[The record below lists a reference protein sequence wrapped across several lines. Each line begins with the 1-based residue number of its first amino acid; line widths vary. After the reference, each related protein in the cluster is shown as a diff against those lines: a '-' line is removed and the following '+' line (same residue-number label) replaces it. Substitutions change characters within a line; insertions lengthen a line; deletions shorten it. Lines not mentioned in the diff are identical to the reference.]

1 MKIVAMIPA
10 RLASTRFPE
19 KLIRDLAGAPVI
31 VRTYEAVKQTLL
43 FDEVYVVTD
52 SKKIETIVLAKG
64 AKVLFSSTHHATGS
78 DRLAEAASKIEADL
92 VINVQGDEPFIDKQS
107 LERLIEIFKGDTKQ
121 QVDLASLM
129 TPLLDAEEAKNPNVV
144 KVITDLSGRALY
156 FSRSV
161 IPFNRSGSSA
171 TVLFKHKGVYAF
183 RKQALVDFSQLAIG
197 PLEQAESIEAIRFLE
212 HGRVLQMIETPN
224 DSIGIDTL
232 EDLERAEQLIKIRS

>member
-1 MKIVAMIPA
+1 MRIVAMIPA
-10 RLASTRFPE
+10 RLASTRLSE
-19 KLIRDLAGAPVI
+19 KLIRDLAGTPVI

-78 DRLAEAASKIEADL
+78 DRLAEVASTIEADL

-107 LERLIEIFKGDTKQ
+107 LECLIEVFKGDAERK
-121 QVDLASLM
+121 VDLASLM
-129 TPLLDAEEAKNPNVV
+129 TPILDAEEAKNPNVV

-171 TVLFKHKGVYAF
+171 NVIFKHKGVYAF

-212 HGRVLQMIETPN
+212 HGRVLQMVETPN